1 MVAVKKYVKHLFEVI
16 HRFML
21 YVIFMPRPN
30 PHSII
35 CLNAKELLAQGRR
48 HIWSLSGSNGIW
60 THSHLVNEHSTN

>member
-1 MVAVKKYVKHLFEVI
+1 MVAVKKYVKHLFKVI

-48 HIWSLSGSNGIW
+48 HI
-60 THSHLVNEHSTN
+60 